1 MNDAGRITDVEG
13 VEVGHH
19 TDVEGITGCTAILL
33 PSGTVGAYTVV
44 GAAPGTRE
52 TQPLDQRNLVGEAHA
67 FVLSGGSAFGL
78 GCADGVVAVLEERG
92 IGFAYGGVHVPIVP
106 TAILF
111 DLGIGDPRRRPG
123 PDEGRAAALSAGRE
137 VEEGSVGAGT
147 GATVGKW
154 AGREHAMKGG
164 LGTASAEAEGATV
177 GALVACN
184 AAGDVLD
191 ERGEV
196 LAGARGE
203 APAAWD
209 VASGEA
215 TVLAAVVTDAVLDKA
230 QATHVARM
238 AAVGISRA
246 VRPAH
251 TFYDGDIVFVGA
263 TGAVEVEPTLVG
275 AVAAEVV
282 GEALRRG
289 VRLAAGLGGVLG
301 LADGG

>member
-1 MNDAGRITDVEG
+1 MGRITDVAG
-13 VEVGHH
+13 VRVGHH
-19 TDVEGITGCTAILL
+19 TDTEGITGCTVVLL
-33 PSGTVGAYTVV
+33 PEGTVGAYTVV

-92 IGFAYGGVHVPIVP
+92 VGFAYGGVHVPIVP

-111 DLGIGDPRRRPG
+111 DLGIGDPRCRPG
-123 PDEGRAAALSAGRE
+123 PDEGRAATLAADVE
-137 VEEGSVGAGT
+137 FEEGSVGAGT

-154 AGREHAMKGG
+154 GGRDHAMKGG
-164 LGTASAEAEGATV
+164 LGTASAPAGDATV
-177 GALVACN
+177 GAVVACN

-191 ERGEV
+191 SDGGV
-196 LAGARGE
+196 LAGARVEADAPWHLGPGE
-203 APAAWD
+203 
-209 VASGEA
+209 S
-215 TVLAAVVTDAVLDKA
+215 TVLAAVATDAKLDKTS
-230 QATHVARM
+230 ATHIARM

-263 TGAVEVEPTLVG
+263 TGPVEVEPNLVG
-275 AVAAEVV
+275 SVAAEVV
-282 GEALRRG
+282 GVALRRG
-289 VRLAAGLGGVLG
+289 VRAAKGLGGVPG
-301 LADGG
+301 LADREP